1 MALMPRCAPSS
12 AAVMPARPLF
22 FSSAGLTMTTWSHR
36 PEKPSGVVSLRSA
49 TSFASCG
56 RSEASANAAT
66 RSSVLLFM
74 MRFQVGMKLKNS
86 ALSIWK
92 KRRPGRG
99 LICG

>member
-1 MALMPRCAPSS
+1 
-12 AAVMPARPLF
+12 
-22 FSSAGLTMTTWSHR
+22 MTTWSQR
-36 PEKPSGVVSLRSA
+36 PEKPSAVLSLRSA

-56 RSEASANAAT
+56 RSEASEKAAT
-66 RSSVLLFM
+66 RSAVVLFM